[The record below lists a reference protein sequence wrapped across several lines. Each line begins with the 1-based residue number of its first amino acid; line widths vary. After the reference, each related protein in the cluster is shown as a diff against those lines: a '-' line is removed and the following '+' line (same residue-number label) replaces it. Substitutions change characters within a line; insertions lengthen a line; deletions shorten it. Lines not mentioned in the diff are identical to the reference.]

1 MAKSVPTLDILEL
14 LKKNQASSFRRAGK
28 WDQEPPSDKKAGWH
42 AMIASEWRTCAFA
55 AWLLDHDAQEFQR
68 CAKRAM
74 QYELAANAAGSFN
87 TLASAQDGFWA
98 IVACDPVLAGR
109 YAAAFK
115 DVQNRRELR
124 DTNAD
129 GEVVAASALLLL
141 GIAPS
146 QSAVDASARQ
156 STLPYV
162 RAMFRAARAAVDG
175 PAVDVERTLLEYL
188 HEHQKYTKNPR
199 SSVPELAPERLLSI
213 EGLAI
218 VMAAHKAGHPVTI
231 DDSRVPPELI
241 ELMP

>member
-1 MAKSVPTLDILEL
+1 MSKPDPTQDILEL
-14 LKKNQASSFRRAGK
+14 LKENRISSLRRAGK
-28 WDQEPPSDKKAGWH
+28 WDQEPSTDQRAGWH
-42 AMIASEWRTCAFA
+42 AMISSEWRTCAFA

-68 CAKRAM
+68 CARRAM
-74 QYELAANAAGSFN
+74 QYNLAAIAAGSFN
-87 TLASAQDGFWA
+87 GLAGAQRGFWA
-98 IVACDPVLAGR
+98 TISGDPLLAGR

-146 QSAVDASARQ
+146 QSAVTASA
-156 STLPYV
+156 SGKTLPCV
-162 RAMFRAARAAVDG
+162 RELFRAARAAVDG
-175 PAVDVERTLLEYL
+175 PAADVERTLLEYL

-231 DDSRVPPELI
+231 EDSRVPRELL
-241 ELMP
+241 ERLA

>member
-1 MAKSVPTLDILEL
+1 MSKPDPTQDILEL
-14 LKKNQASSFRRAGK
+14 LKENRISSFRRAGK
-28 WDQEPPSDKKAGWH
+28 WDQEPPTDQRAGWH

-55 AWLLDHDAQEFQR
+55 SWLLDHDAKDFQR
-68 CAKRAM
+68 CARRAM

-98 IVACDPVLAGR
+98 IVAGDVVLADR

-141 GIAPS
+141 GIEPS

-162 RAMFRAARAAVDG
+162 RALFRAARAAVDG
-175 PAVDVERTLLEYL
+175 PAANVERTLLEYL
-188 HEHQKYTKNPR
+188 QELRKYTKNPR

-218 VMAAHKAGHPVTI
+218 VMAAHKAGHLVTI
-231 DDSRVPPELI
+231 DDPSVPRELV
-241 ELMP
+241 ERLA